1 MHPDEA
7 TEPIVDAALADG
19 KPFAI
24 LPCCVAPLCVSLTR
38 PLPPPLQQANPHR
51 RTAVGLPVI
60 SYEQYLDYL
69 QAKHPAIR
77 RARLAKFEGRNVV
90 LWYDPL
96 VPYCEPCEE

>member
-24 LPCCVAPLCVSLTR
+24 LPCC
-38 PLPPPLQQANPHR
+38 ANPHR

>member
-1 MHPDEA
+1 MPH
-7 TEPIVDAALADG
+7 
-19 KPFAI
+19 PFAF
-24 LPCCVAPLCVSLTR
+24 PGT
-38 PLPPPLQQANPHR
+38 PPLQQANPHR